1 MELYL
6 RNIGKIAE
14 ASVRIDGISVIA
26 GENDT
31 GKSTIGRVL
40 FSTFNCFYDIE
51 NQIHYERFLGIVNV
65 LGTVR
70 RYFRYRYD
78 EGIDLEECA
87 ERILSKSDAYREHPE
102 LLKDDIYSMFKLESY
117 NIERSV
123 LNLDWDDLTKKILDF
138 IYISDYNIFNS
149 VINKKIDSEFSGQLL
164 NFTTLSDAGKISLKV
179 RDESLHLNVSE
190 EGISIDEIKCS
201 LSTDAVYIDDPF
213 ILDDMNQKVFL
224 RNIVFHRRHL
234 EKKLFLERDDISVVE
249 KIVAENKFKQVYD
262 KVSSVCDGNMVRQ
275 NDSQWMYQP
284 KNKETAVS
292 IKNMSTGIK
301 TFAILKTL
309 LTNGSIVE
317 KGTIILD
324 EPEIHLHPEWQLL
337 FAELIVLLHKEF
349 KMHILLNTH
358 SPYFLRA
365 IQVYSAKHEISDICR
380 YYLSDVMED
389 GYAYIEDVT
398 DNVDK
403 IYAKLS
409 RPLQQLEDERWNID

>member
-6 RNIGKIAE
+6 QNIGKITE

-31 GKSTIGRVL
+31 GKSTVGRAL
-40 FSTFNCFYDIE
+40 FSVFNCFYEIE
-51 NQIHYERFLGIVNV
+51 NQIHYERCMGIINV
-65 LGTVR
+65 LGAVH

-78 EGIDLEECA
+78 DGIDLEECA
-87 ERILSKSDAYREHPE
+87 ERILSQSDVYKAQPE
-102 LLKDDIYSMFKLESY
+102 MLKDDIYSMFKVESY
-117 NIERSV
+117 SIERV
-123 LNLDWDDLTKKILDF
+123 VPDLDWDDLTKKILEC
-138 IYISDYNIFNS
+138 IRISDYNIFNS

-164 NFTTLSDAGKISLKV
+164 NFITLSDVGQITLRIK
-179 RDESLHLNVSE
+179 DEMLRLNVFE
-190 EGISIDEIKCS
+190 DGVTVDEIKYS
-201 LSTDAVYIDDPF
+201 LNTDAVYIDDPF

-224 RNIVFHRRHL
+224 RNNVSHRRHL
-234 EKKLFLERDDISVVE
+234 EKKLFLESNDISVVE

-262 KVSSVCDGNMVRQ
+262 KVSSVCDGNMVKQ
-275 NDSQWMYQP
+275 NDSQWVYQP
-284 KNKETAVS
+284 KNKETVLR

-380 YYLSDVMED
+380 YYLSDVRED
-389 GYAYIEDVT
+389 GYAYIDDVT

>member
-1 MELYL
+1 MKLYL
-6 RNIGKIAE
+6 QNIGKIAE
-14 ASVRIDGISVIA
+14 TSVRIDGISVIA

-31 GKSTIGRVL
+31 GKSTVGRIL
-40 FSTFNCFYDIE
+40 FSIFNCFYDIE
-51 NQIHYERFLGIVNV
+51 NQIHHERFLGIVSV
-65 LGTVR
+65 LGVVR
-70 RYFRYRYD
+70 RQFRYRYD
-78 EGIDLEECA
+78 DGIDLEESA
-87 ERILSKSDAYREHPE
+87 ERILSKSNVYKAHPE

-117 NIERSV
+117 SIERV
-123 LNLDWDDLTKKILDF
+123 VPNLDWDDLTKKILDF

-164 NFTTLSDAGKISLKV
+164 NFTALSDTGQISLKI
-179 RDESLHLNVSE
+179 RDELLSLNVFEDGVSV
-190 EGISIDEIKCS
+190 DEIKCS
-201 LSTDAVYIDDPF
+201 LNTDAVYIDDPF

-224 RNIVFHRRHL
+224 RNVVSHRRHL

-249 KIVAENKFKQVYD
+249 KIVAENKFKQIYD

-284 KNKETAVS
+284 KNKETALS
-292 IKNMSTGIK
+292 IKNTSTGIK

-365 IQVYSAKHEISDICR
+365 IQVYTAKHGISDMCR
-380 YYLSDVMED
+380 YYLSDVRED
-389 GYAYIEDVT
+389 GNAYIDDVT